1 MARWPVRPSESAI
14 RSERTIATMS
24 AVTTTNATALM
35 IVIVQAV
42 PALLALAL
50 PAVALAERLLPRRGP
65 AVLAALARLAG
76 TDAAVV
82 ELSGHPGNA
91 VDPDR
96 YRYAWD
102 YRWGAELDALCSPAV
117 RAAVDRH
124 GFTLGTYRDLGRSAV
139 GAGAT

>member
-1 MARWPVRPSESAI
+1 MRNPI
-14 RSERTIATMS
+14 H
-24 AVTTTNATALM
+24 
-35 IVIVQAV
+35 
-42 PALLALAL
+42 LLQFGEEGQLGREL
-50 PAVALAERLLPRRGP
+50 T
-65 AVLAALARLAG
+65 RLAG

-139 GAGAT
+139 AASAT